1 MELDARAAGYDVRR
15 MKKDLFPEHA
25 EAIHP
30 LQVEGF
36 RHMSP
41 ARKLQMAADLYA
53 AGIRLRA
60 AGLRLAHPDWPEEKL
75 QRQARRS
82 LLHAGT

>member
-1 MELDARAAGYDVRR
+1 MSDIPLTG
-15 MKKDLFPEHA
+15 F
-25 EAIHP
+25 EALHP

-36 RHMSP
+36 RRMSA
-41 ARKLQMAADLYA
+41 ARKLQMAADLYF

-60 AGLRLAHPDWPEEKL
+60 AGLRLAHPDWSEDEL